1 MMETRKTTRADD
13 LPDLVTLTV
22 LDEAGTPQ
30 TTIRTNNPAWAVE
43 QWARNRPP
51 QRWRLRVDDLVMIEV
66 VDGQGNVATT
76 IRTNNPAWALEQWSR
91 NRPALGWTWRLA
103 AA

>member
-1 MMETRKTTRADD
+1 METRKTSRSED
-13 LPDLVTLTV
+13 LPDLVTITV
-22 LDEAGTPQ
+22 LDEAGKPQ